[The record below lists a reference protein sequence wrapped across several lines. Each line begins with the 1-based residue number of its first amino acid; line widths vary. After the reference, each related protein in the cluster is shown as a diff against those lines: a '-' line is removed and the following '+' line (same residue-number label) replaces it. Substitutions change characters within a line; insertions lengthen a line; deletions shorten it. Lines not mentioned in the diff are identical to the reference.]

1 MACWFC
7 ITSSGGKKLWPN
19 GSGPGCG
26 PRASGAGLGCCPAA
40 KHASRLHITKIRTVL
55 IFILFSPYRTPDF
68 DFKITDYPITNYSML
83 NGHRYRFSL
92 CNRIALEPVPCMEKY
107 DSPSVGTACRNF

>member
-7 ITSSGGKKLWPN
+7 ITNSGGKKLWPN

-26 PRASGAGLGCCPAA
+26 PRASGAGLGCCPVA

-55 IFILFSPYRTPDF
+55 IFICFLLTALPFLISKLP
-68 DFKITDYPITNYSML
+68 DYPITKLL
-83 NGHRYRFSL
+83 NGHRHRFSL
-92 CNRIALEPVPCMEKY
+92 CNGIALEPVSCMEKY
-107 DSPSVGTACRNF
+107 DSPSVG